1 MTYKE
6 LLPSHLA
13 LKNWINIILRTD
25 DKFKISLQHTNFFF
39 QFQLQR
45 SEETNQTVQQ
55 EQYRNTSNTVPRN
68 VYTIDVS
75 RNYSTQQ
82 QHQQQQPPFGSA
94 SLNPNAQ
101 NDQPWRHP
109 YAIPNYKPNAPP
121 SNAEAEDAL
130 PPKYDDIFPD

>member
-1 MTYKE
+1 MK
-6 LLPSHLA
+6 
-13 LKNWINIILRTD
+13 RR
-25 DKFKISLQHTNFFF
+25 
-39 QFQLQR
+39 R

-55 EQYRNTSNTVPRN
+55 EQYSNTSNTVPRN

-82 QHQQQQPPFGSA
+82 QHQQQQPPFGST
-94 SLNPNAQ
+94 SLNPNTQ